1 MFLQR
6 IVVYPRRTEGAET
19 AALHLQLRPGTD
31 GALAL
36 GLIHILMDEELY
48 DADFVNRRTVGVD
61 ELRHLAAQY
70 ALTWVA
76 EITGVPVQQIIPAA
90 RLYATSN
97 RLSSKP
103 FLVQLRTP

>member
-1 MFLQR
+1 MQR
-6 IVVYPRRTEGAET
+6 IVVDPRRTEGAET

-48 DADFVNRRTVGVD
+48 DADFVNRRTFGVD

-97 RLSSKP
+97 WLSSKP

>member
-36 GLIHILMDEELY
+36 GLIHILMNEELY
-48 DADFVNRRTVGVD
+48 DAEFVNRWTIGVD
-61 ELRHLAAQY
+61 ELAHRAAQY
-70 ALTWVA
+70 PL
-76 EITGVPVQQIIPAA
+76 TGVA
-90 RLYATSN
+90 
-97 RLSSKP
+97 
-103 FLVQLRTP
+103 